1 MSAAMA
7 DDSLDIIAKLIETCR
22 DGQAGY
28 LEAAEL
34 ARNHALRGLFSKQAM
49 ERARFAAELEH
60 IAIRL
65 GDADPSRGPSF
76 ANQLHRAW
84 IDLKHRLGGGDASVL
99 ESVELGESN
108 AQQHYQAALQ
118 AETSARGAQHR
129 RRTSRERFRRP
140 GPDSYAARCVQESR
154 LGSRSSSRPAR
165 TKQVHRPR
173 AA

>member
-1 MSAAMA
+1 MA

-34 ARNHALRGLFSKQAM
+34 ARNHALRGFFSNRAM

-65 GDADPSRGPSF
+65 GEADPSRGPSL

-84 IDLKHRLGGGDASVL
+84 IDLKNRLGGGDASVL
-99 ESVELGESN
+99 ESVEVGESN
-108 AQQHYQAALQ
+108 AQHHYRAALQ
-118 AETSARGAQHR
+118 AGLPPEMHRVVEEQAESISAALDQI
-129 RRTSRERFRRP
+129 RTLR
-140 GPDSYAARCVQESR
+140 DVY
-154 LGSRSSSRPAR
+154 
-165 TKQVHRPR
+165 KR

>member
-34 ARNHALRGLFSKQAM
+34 ARNHALRGLFSNQAM

-60 IAIRL
+60 LAIRL
-65 GDADPSRGPSF
+65 GEDDPGRGPSF

-84 IDLKHRLGGGDASVL
+84 IDLKNKLGGGDASVL
-99 ESVELGESN
+99 ESVEVGENN
-108 AQQHYQAALQ
+108 AQRHYHAALQ
-118 AETSARGAQHR
+118 AGLPPE
-129 RRTSRERFRRP
+129 
-140 GPDSYAARCVQESR
+140 
-154 LGSRSSSRPAR
+154 
-165 TKQVHRPR
+165 VHRIIEEQAESVSAALDQIRTLRDVYKR